1 MASPTTPRPHT
12 PQSLYL
18 SRFVP
23 LSVDAIDLMRKDG
36 LPLCSFALPLAILSF
51 MVLQSKHFA
60 KQFVLSGG
68 ISAIKACGTLTR
80 PPARRLRAQV
90 ARWEKQSTRARNLVG
105 HQFQLLSAQQRLLQ
119 RQAQP
124 VYADSML
131 SSEQLFQALLC
142 NNAASTLGDSGSH
155 SVGIRNA
162 TIRDAMTGLIRDSLN
177 TLSFIARQNKA
188 YYARIA
194 SAELEC
200 ELRLLCWDTDNI
212 VRGKLC
218 NLLGN
223 LCKHSDECYPMLA
236 RTMPAVFVKEKKEGD
251 EEEEEE
257 EEEED
262 CRLGDAK
269 AVRGRTLIAHLS
281 MLLRDD
287 DPATRKFAAF
297 AVGNAAF
304 HSDALYPHLRV
315 TVPALVDALRYDE
328 IHKTRANAAGALG
341 NLVRNSPML
350 CSSLVQANAPE
361 ALLRVALRDSDL
373 QPQRIALFS
382 LGNLCVYSACRR
394 VLLTGGADDMMAHLD
409 RLEHSIGDNTAE
421 KYIQRI
427 RSKLTKPGFTQKKSS
442 GRGAR

>member
-1 MASPTTPRPHT
+1 M
-12 PQSLYL
+12 
-18 SRFVP
+18 P
-23 LSVDAIDLMRKDG
+23 LCVDAIDLMRKDG
-36 LPLCSFALPLAILSF
+36 LPLCSFALPLAVLSF

-90 ARWEKQSTRARNLVG
+90 ARWEKQSTRARNLTG
-105 HQFQLLSAQQRLLQ
+105 RQLQLLSTRQRLLRRHPQ
-119 RQAQP
+119 TASSDH
-124 VYADSML
+124 AL
-131 SSEQLFQALLC
+131 SSEALFQSLIC
-142 NNAASTLGDSGSH
+142 NDAASTLGDSGSR
-155 SVGIRNA
+155 SVSMRNA

-200 ELRLLCWDTDNI
+200 QLRLLCWDADDI

-223 LCKHSDECYPMLA
+223 LCKHSDECYPMLS
-236 RTMPAVFVKEKKEGD
+236 RNLPAVILKGGEK
-251 EEEEEE
+251 EEEEEKATE
-257 EEEED
+257 GIEEED
-262 CRLGDAK
+262 CPVADAD

-281 MLLRDD
+281 ARLRDE

-304 HSDALYPHLRV
+304 HSDSLYPHLRV

-328 IHKTRANAAGALG
+328 VHKTRANAAGALG
-341 NLVRNSPML
+341 NLVRNSPLL
-350 CSSLVQANAPE
+350 CSSLVQAKAPE
-361 ALLRVALRDSDL
+361 ALLRAALRDSDL
-373 QPQRIALFS
+373 QPRRIALFS
-382 LGNLCVYSACRR
+382 LGNLCVYSACRQ

-409 RLEHSIGDNTAE
+409 RLEQRIGDKTAE

-427 RSKLTKPGFTQKKSS
+427 RSKLAKPGFAQTQKK
-442 GRGAR
+442 GM